1 MEPKAQLVLVA
12 NTSTSNSRDTC
23 LSTIPELPANASKI
37 GENISC
43 VHQNGK
49 DEVSDV
55 LMMPRLLQNDNPG
68 IGAQCIQNGGTTAVP
83 LNAIQQGVI
92 LAQCLLIEKRTRH
105 DEMQSKLADLL
116 NGHSPN

>member
-1 MEPKAQLVLVA
+1 MEPKAQLILIA

-37 GENISC
+37 GENNLC

-49 DEVSDV
+49 DEVSDI
-55 LMMPRLLQNDNPG
+55 LMIPRLLQNDNLG
-68 IGAQCIQNGGTTAVP
+68 IGAQCIQNGGTAAVP
-83 LNAIQQGVI
+83 LSAIQQGVI

-116 NGHSPN
+116 N